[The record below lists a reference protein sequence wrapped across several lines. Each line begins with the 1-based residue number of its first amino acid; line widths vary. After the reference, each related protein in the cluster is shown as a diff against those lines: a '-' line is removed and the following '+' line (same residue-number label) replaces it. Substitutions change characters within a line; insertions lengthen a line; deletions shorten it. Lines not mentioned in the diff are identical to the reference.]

1 MLLTLR
7 ASATD
12 NSAMTLYVLR
22 LPLTL
27 DPLIREAKKRAWR
40 RRLIAVLLALAAVA
54 VGVTFGLR
62 VFGGPNGGSVAGRG
76 PLSGSYHGIS
86 WRIRAADSGDGRYGM
101 TVFVAGSPVASRSG
115 RFYVP
120 GPSGPAIRLGWTSD
134 AQGRLPF
141 VAGAVALTSC
151 CEQEHG
157 VVNIRLSD
165 GAAETVT
172 ATVPPYTLAHAPGIA
187 FFFAATP
194 RGAHPVTITARNI
207 ITGRVFARWNR

>member
-1 MLLTLR
+1 M
-7 ASATD
+7 
-12 NSAMTLYVLR
+12 V
-22 LPLTL
+22 

-40 RRLIAVLLALAAVA
+40 RRLIAGILALAAVA

-62 VFGGPNGGSVAGRG
+62 VFGGPNGGVASRG
-76 PLSGSYHGIS
+76 PLSGSYHGIP

-120 GPSGPAIRLGWTSD
+120 GPGGPPIRLGWTSD

-157 VVNIRLSD
+157 LVNIRLSD

-172 ATVPPYTLAHAPGIA
+172 ATVPPYTLTHAPGIA

-194 RGAHPVTITARNI
+194 RGAYPVTITACNI
-207 ITGRVFARWNR
+207 IAGRVFARWSR